1 MKLRKNKDVA
11 NLPNLLTG
19 IRIACIPLVL
29 FFLSLPGRLFSFLA
43 GLFFA
48 LAFVTDVLDGH
59 FARKYGSVT
68 SLGKLL
74 DPLADK
80 LLVLATMIMLSP
92 MGRIAAWMVIVIL
105 ARELAVT
112 GLRSI
117 AAGQGVVIHSIGLG
131 KYKTFLQCIALVG
144 LCTHYT
150 YFGFSFQAVGTVVL
164 WAALAVTLL
173 SGVVYFR
180 KFRDI
185 LFGKDDRFP
194 VDKSV

>member
-1 MKLRKNKDVA
+1 MRLRHNKDII
-11 NLPNLLTG
+11 NLPNTLTF
-19 IRIACIPLVL
+19 IRMGCIPLVV
-29 FFLSLPGRLFSFLA
+29 FFLYFPGRLFSFLA

-68 SLGKLL
+68 AVGKLL

-80 LLVLATMIMLSP
+80 LLVLAAMIMLVP
-92 MGRIAAWMVIVIL
+92 LGRIPVWMVIIVL

-117 AAGQGVVIHSIGLG
+117 AASQGVVIQSIGLG
-131 KYKTFLQCIALVG
+131 KYKTILQCIALVG
-144 LCTHYT
+144 LCVHYT
-150 YFGFSFQAVGTVVL
+150 YLGFGFQAIGMIVL
-164 WAALAVTLL
+164 WAALVVTVF
-173 SGVVYFR
+173 SGYVYFR
-180 KFRDI
+180 KFREV
-185 LFGKDDRFP
+185 LFTKKEPFP